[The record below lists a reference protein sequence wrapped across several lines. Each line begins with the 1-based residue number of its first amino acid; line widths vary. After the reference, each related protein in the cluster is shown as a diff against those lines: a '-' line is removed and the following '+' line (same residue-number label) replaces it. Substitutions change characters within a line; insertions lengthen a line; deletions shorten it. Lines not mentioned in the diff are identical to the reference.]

1 LDFYLEKAKKNY
13 MMIVDINA
21 RYKEPGTEDLVSKQE
36 KNLSVEDIQ
45 ICNTPRPYFLGYKP
59 NPTSEFI

>member
-1 LDFYLEKAKKNY
+1 